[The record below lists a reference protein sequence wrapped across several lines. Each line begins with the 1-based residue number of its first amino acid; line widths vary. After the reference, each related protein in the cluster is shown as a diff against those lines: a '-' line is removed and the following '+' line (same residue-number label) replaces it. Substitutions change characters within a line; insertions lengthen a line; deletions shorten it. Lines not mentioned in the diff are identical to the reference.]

1 MPDAGLTILLV
12 EGNPDHAKRIEQHL
26 VRVGQGAIEVVVRD
40 CLSAGLARLGVGG
53 VDAVLANLR
62 LSDVNGFEVISQLVS
77 KAPNTPIL
85 ALSSKDDTDLM
96 TGAIRNGAQE
106 FLCKTRLSGEL
117 MLRSIRLAAE
127 RIKVAPPTQNA
138 DDALSESEARIRAI
152 INAALDCIITMDS
165 NGKIMQFNPAA
176 EKTFGYKSQEVIGK
190 EMGELFMPPDVRE
203 RQRRSFQKFQSSGA
217 GSMMGQRLDVP
228 AFRKDGTEF
237 IAEMATQGVT
247 QGGKFVFTV
256 FLRDITDRKLAE
268 EQRDEFEEML
278 QRERDLLLTLIDNL
292 PDYIFA
298 KDAKGRYT
306 TVNKTLLLDLGAPSR
321 DEVIGKNDYDFW
333 PRELADDYCAGDR
346 AVVSS
351 GELLLN
357 REEESVDHEGNKR
370 WLLTTKA
377 PLRDR
382 NGKVEGL
389 VGICRD
395 ITDRKRAEAELQE
408 AKEAAEDANRAKS
421 DFLANMSH
429 EIRTPMNGIIGMTE
443 LLLSTRL
450 TAEQHDY
457 LSMVKDSADALL
469 HLLNDI
475 LDFSKIEAG
484 KLELDATNFS
494 LRDCVG
500 KTAQT
505 LGIRAADKA
514 IELHC
519 RIDPALPDNLIGDS
533 GRLRQIIVNLVG
545 NAIKFTEEGD
555 VVIDVTEDSRTEE
568 QVCLHFSVKDTG
580 IGITPEHQRVV
591 FDAFEQADT
600 SITRKFGGTG
610 LGLAI
615 SSQLVEMMG
624 GRIWLESEVGRGT
637 TFHFTS
643 VFDFGTEKV
652 TGTPLEMAALVSLPV
667 LVVDDNRTNRRIL
680 EEILTN
686 WKMKTGQVDSG
697 AAALRELRQ
706 AAANGEPY
714 RLLLLD
720 CMMPVMDGFELAKL
734 VREDAQF
741 GDCAMVMVS
750 STVRSED
757 AERCRKLGIIRHMTK
772 PFVQSELLKTILAAV
787 GEVVANGRGAQK
799 GAVERVKEQPKLKI
813 LLAEDGLVNQRVA
826 VGFLERD
833 GHIVTVANNG
843 RDAVDALINGS
854 FDLVLMD
861 VHMPE
866 LDGLEAT
873 VAIREY
879 EKQQGRR
886 TPIIAMTA
894 AAMKGDREQCLQV
907 GMDGYVSKPVDPEQL
922 RNTIDKFAP
931 PAMKSRAEEAM
942 PMNSARSKINVID
955 LEAAQLRIPGGFEQ
969 LKQMAQLL
977 LDECPKLLNEIREGL
992 ASSDATQVQRG
1003 AHTLVGAADIFA
1015 AKRVVAAARR
1025 LEELGRDGDLFSA
1038 IDALAELEIEVTQL
1052 MKAVDAVTNL
1062 ASP

>member
-12 EGNPDHAKRIEQHL
+12 EGKPDHARRIERHL
-26 VRVGQGAIEVVVRD
+26 VHEGGESVEVVIRD
-40 CLSAGLARLGVGG
+40 CLSAALVRLGVGG
-53 VDAVLANLR
+53 FDAVLVNLR
-62 LSDVNGFEVISQLVS
+62 LSDASGFEAVSQLVS
-77 KAPNTPIL
+77 KAPGTPIIV
-85 ALSSKDDTDLM
+85 LSSRDEPDLVM
-96 TGAIRNGAQE
+96 GAIKAGAQD
-106 FLCKTRLSGEL
+106 FLCKTKLSGEI
-117 MLRSIRLAAE
+117 MLRAVRMAIE
-127 RIKVAPPTQNA
+127 RMKTAPRTQNT
-138 DDALSESEARIRAI
+138 DQALVESETRIHAI
-152 INAALDCIITMDS
+152 INAALDCIISMDS
-165 NGKIMQFNPAA
+165 NGKIVQFNPAA
-176 EKTFGYKSQEVIGK
+176 EKTFGYKSQEVLGK

-203 RQRRSFQKFQSSGA
+203 RQRRSFQKFQSSGT

-298 KDAKGRYT
+298 KDLKGQYT
-306 TVNKTLLLDLGAPSR
+306 TVNKTLLRDLGAQTR
-321 DEVIGKNDYDFW
+321 DEVIGKNDYDYW
-333 PRELADDYCAGDR
+333 PQELADEYYVGDQM
-346 AVVSS
+346 VITS
-351 GELLLN
+351 GELLPN
-357 REEESVDHEGNKR
+357 REEESIDHEGHKR

-395 ITDRKRAEAELQE
+395 ITERKRAEVELKE
-408 AKEAAEDANRAKS
+408 AKEAAESANRSKS

-443 LLLSTRL
+443 LLLSTQL
-450 TAEQHDY
+450 SVEQNDY
-457 LSMVKDSADALL
+457 LAMVKDSADALL
-469 HLLNDI
+469 RLLNDI

-484 KLELDATNFS
+484 KLELDATNFG

-505 LGIRAADKA
+505 LGVRAADKG

-519 RIDPALPDNLIGDS
+519 RIDPALPDNLIGDT
-533 GRLRQIIVNLVG
+533 GRLRQIIVNLAG
-545 NAIKFTEEGD
+545 NAIKFTDIGE
-555 VVIDVTEDSRTEE
+555 VVIDVTEESHTKE

-580 IGITPEHQRVV
+580 IGISPEQQGAV
-591 FDAFEQADT
+591 FGAFQQADT

-624 GRIWLESEVGRGT
+624 GRIWLESEVDQGT

-643 VFDFGTEKV
+643 VFKIGSEFAAR
-652 TGTPLEMAALVSLPV
+652 PSIEMAALVGLPA
-667 LVVDDNRTNRRIL
+667 LIVDDNRTNRRIL

-686 WKMKTGQVDSG
+686 WKLKPDVADSG
-697 AAALRELRQ
+697 EAALVKLRQ
-706 AAANGEPY
+706 AATSGTPY
-714 RLLLLD
+714 QLALLD
-720 CMMPVMDGFELAKL
+720 CMMPGMDGFELAKRI
-734 VREDAQF
+734 REDTELNE
-741 GDCAMVMVS
+741 CIMIMIS
-750 STVRSED
+750 SGVRPRD
-757 AERCRKLGIIRHMTK
+757 AERCRELGIAGHMSK

-787 GEVVANGRGAQK
+787 GESVVDSVDAIEQV
-799 GAVERVKEQPKLKI
+799 VEPADERPRLKI

-826 VGFLERD
+826 VGLLKMQ
-833 GHIVTVANNG
+833 GHVVTIASNG
-843 RDAVDALINGS
+843 REAVEAIRGES

-879 EKQQGRR
+879 ESPQGRH

-894 AAMKGDREQCLQV
+894 AAMKGDREQCLQA

-922 RNTIDKFAP
+922 RITIEKFV
-931 PAMKSRAEEAM
+931 PAMAGCSHEPENPRA
-942 PMNSARSKINVID
+942 D
-955 LEAAQLRIPGGFEQ
+955 
-969 LKQMAQLL
+969 
-977 LDECPKLLNEIREGL
+977 RESNGIT
-992 ASSDATQVQRG
+992 SG
-1003 AHTLVGAADIFA
+1003 
-1015 AKRVVAAARR
+1015 
-1025 LEELGRDGDLFSA
+1025 
-1038 IDALAELEIEVTQL
+1038 
-1052 MKAVDAVTNL
+1052 
-1062 ASP
+1062 